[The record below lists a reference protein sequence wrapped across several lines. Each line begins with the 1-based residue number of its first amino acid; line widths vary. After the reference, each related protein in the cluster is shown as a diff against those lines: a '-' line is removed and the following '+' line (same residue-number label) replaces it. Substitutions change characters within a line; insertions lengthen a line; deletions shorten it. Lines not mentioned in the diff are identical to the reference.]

1 MSLLR
6 NIIARSQLTP
16 GLHAT
21 TTQAISNLFG
31 VETQPQAMG
40 RKMSIQDYK
49 KGCCLDCARKQDGKL
64 HQKCCKCNLFICNDH
79 AEITVA
85 CSNCIF

>member
-49 KGCCLDCARKQDGKL
+49 KGRCLNCARKQDGKL
-64 HQKCCKCNLFICNDH
+64 HQKC
-79 AEITVA
+79 
-85 CSNCIF
+85 